1 MPTSL
6 LKSRHIH
13 RWYLQ
18 QPQILWLLAT
28 MPKKLRLPV
37 FHSYFLFVA
46 SSHKICGKEGSLIVW
61 LLVVPVYD
69 VTPPT
74 AKLGPARMF
83 QM

>member
-1 MPTSL
+1 VVPPAAANFVAS
-6 LKSRHIH
+6 SHN
-13 RWYLQ
+13 
-18 QPQILWLLAT
+18 A
-28 MPKKLRLPV
+28 KKLRLPV